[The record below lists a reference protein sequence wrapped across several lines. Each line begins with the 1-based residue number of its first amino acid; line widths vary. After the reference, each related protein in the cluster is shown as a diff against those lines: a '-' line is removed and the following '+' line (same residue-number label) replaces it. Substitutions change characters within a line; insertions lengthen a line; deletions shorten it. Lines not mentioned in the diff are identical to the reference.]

1 MPEPS
6 NLAAAVRIMSRKDY
20 QRLRDD
26 QAFIMDL
33 RKPSD
38 FADGHLEGARSFPAG
53 RFQLRYRLAPIVG
66 DRPVV
71 LIAQSLLDIESMNS
85 EVVASGLTVVGT
97 LTGNPATWLAKGL
110 PVTGWRPLPVAEF
123 QALPEDR
130 RPMVVD
136 ITEAHEGPTDP
147 HWPTAI
153 RRPLSDWSDDWAW
166 LDSPH
171 GIVLLGPKAR
181 AVHAAVQIMEVNA
194 SPGPIYRGQINSAS
208 GIQPAV
214 LTGAK

>member
-26 QAFIMDL
+26 RAFVLDL

-38 FADGHLEGARSFPAG
+38 YVDGHLEGARSFPAG
-53 RFQLRYRLAPIVG
+53 RFQLRYRLAPIAG

-71 LIAQSLLDIESMNS
+71 LIAQNLLDIESMNS
-85 EVVASGLTVVGT
+85 EVVASGLVVAGT
-97 LTGNPATWLAKGL
+97 LTGNPATWCTKGL
-110 PVTGWRPLPVAEF
+110 PVTGWRPLTAAEF
-123 QALPEDR
+123 AALPEDR

-136 ITEAHEGPTDP
+136 LTEEPEGPMDP
-147 HWPTAI
+147 DWPTAI
-153 RRPLSDWSDDWAW
+153 RRPLSGWSDDWSW
-166 LDSPH
+166 LTESS

-181 AVHAAVQIMEVNA
+181 AVHAAVELMGLDLQM
-194 SPGPIYRGQINSAS
+194 GPIYRGQTTRVS
-208 GIQPAV
+208 GIQPPV
-214 LTGAK
+214 RTGAK